1 MVPIKNHI
9 GFPSRQFIYDSRMR
23 EKVGIKVVKALK
35 RNHDGVKHAALDMLC
50 ALMQVLMLLS
60 SQKLYLNDQPQ

>member
-1 MVPIKNHI
+1 
-9 GFPSRQFIYDSRMR
+9 MR

-50 ALMQVLMLLS
+50 ALMQVFNTFTAIGDDNRLL
-60 SQKLYLNDQPQ
+60 QTA